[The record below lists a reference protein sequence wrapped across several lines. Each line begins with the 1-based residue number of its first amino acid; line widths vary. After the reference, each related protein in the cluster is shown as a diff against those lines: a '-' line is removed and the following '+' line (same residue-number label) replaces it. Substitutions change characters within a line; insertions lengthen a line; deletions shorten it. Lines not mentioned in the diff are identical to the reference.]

1 MRGIF
6 GQLPAGTPGA
16 VVSLQADT
24 AAVNE
29 PKCQL
34 AEPRPQQTVPKAA
47 PSQLIT
53 LREAVD
59 LIEKSNKGEVV
70 RVEKTGEGS
79 AAQYDVDV
87 LGKNGV
93 RNLLRVS
100 ANGLVIL
107 ETKAPPRNS
116 LATKGKRSGSRG
128 GF

>member
-1 MRGIF
+1 M
-6 GQLPAGTPGA
+6 
-16 VVSLQADT
+16 
-24 AAVNE
+24 
-29 PKCQL
+29 
-34 AEPRPQQTVPKAA
+34 
-47 PSQLIT
+47 IT
-53 LREAVD
+53 LHEAVD

-87 LGKNGV
+87 LGKNGA

-107 ETKAPPRNS
+107 ETKSPARNS
-116 LATKGKRSGSRG
+116 PATKCQRAGSKG